1 MQVEPNYRTFPN
13 FSNEWQKKDANKA
26 DAILIGR
33 YFLDHYN
40 NEGFHG

>member
-1 MQVEPNYRTFPN
+1 M
-13 FSNEWQKKDANKA
+13 SKKKDANKA

-33 YFLDHYN
+33 YFLDHFN